1 MTAHNPTAPLPNHMR
16 RYDIA
21 TVGLLLLAV
30 TVYFSYAH
38 LRDFAWQLKAH
49 MEFEP
54 VEAVIVESTVHST
67 GGGHSVG
74 QEELFQPHVVY
85 RYELDRHE
93 YRSERIFFG
102 AGGWRDKQWAETLI
116 RGYPEGA
123 HVTAYIDD
131 ENRHMSVLDRRRPE
145 SGVLVYMLPLT
156 AASVAAMVFGLR
168 KHIRH

>member
-1 MTAHNPTAPLPNHMR
+1 LTVQNPTAPLSNHMR

-21 TVGLLLLAV
+21 TVGLLLLAA

-49 MEFEP
+49 MRFES
-54 VEAVIVESTVHST
+54 VDAVIVESTVHST
-67 GGGHSVG
+67 GSHGAAT
-74 QEELFQPHVVY
+74 ELYQPHVVY
-85 RYELDRHE
+85 RYSLDGVD
-93 YRSERIFFG
+93 YNGERLYFG
-102 AGGWRDKQWAETLI
+102 SGGWRDRHAAEAMI

-131 ENRHMSVLDRRRPE
+131 EDRHMAVLDRRRPE
-145 SGVLVYMLPLT
+145 SGVLIYMLPLT

-168 KHIRH
+168 KHIKH